1 MILQEKLLLPIL
13 RSWSVCEIILISNVF
28 LMEASMAL
36 GKQAKVLT
44 ESQQRSILKFLED
57 RPSSRRDALMFLLS
71 VDAGLRA
78 KEIAALEWSMVTDA
92 EGNLSDAIRLLDRAS
107 KGRSGGIIYL
117 SARLRAALAEYSL
130 EADRKGVL
138 LRSTRGKPMSSQV
151 VTNWFW
157 NLYRT
162 LGMEGCSSHSGRRTA
177 ITRWARKISS
187 VGGSLRDVQALA
199 RHTSLQMTQRY
210 IEVSEDACRKVVG

>member
-1 MILQEKLLLPIL
+1 
-13 RSWSVCEIILISNVF
+13 
-28 LMEASMAL
+28 MAL
-36 GKQAKVLT
+36 GKQAKALS
-44 ESQQRSILKFLED
+44 EAQQRSVLNFLKS
-57 RPSSRRDALMFLLS
+57 RATARRDELMFLLS

-78 KEIAALEWSMVTDA
+78 KEIAALDWTMVTDA
-92 EGNLSDAIRLLDRAS
+92 EGELADAIRLHDSAS
-107 KGRSGGIIYL
+107 KGKSGGVIYL
-117 SARLRAALAEYSL
+117 STRLRAALASYVSKT
-130 EADRKGVL
+130 DRKGIV
-138 LRSTRGKPMSSQV
+138 LRSTRGNAMSAPV

-157 NLYRT
+157 HLYRD

-199 RHTSLQMTQRY
+199 RHSSLQMTQRY